1 MSDWQITHFDD
12 EKSSTGYVGLKNLG
26 CICYML
32 SQFQQFFMIPSF
44 RDDLLAVE
52 DPNHENQQTD
62 ENMFYQFQG
71 IL

>member
-1 MSDWQITHFDD
+1 
-12 EKSSTGYVGLKNLG
+12 
-26 CICYML
+26 
-32 SQFQQFFMIPSF
+32 MIPSF